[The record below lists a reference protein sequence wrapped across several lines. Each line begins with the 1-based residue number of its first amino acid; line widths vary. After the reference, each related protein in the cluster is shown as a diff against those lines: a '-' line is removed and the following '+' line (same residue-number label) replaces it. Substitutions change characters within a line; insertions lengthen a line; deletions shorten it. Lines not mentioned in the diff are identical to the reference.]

1 MDFEELGGRH
11 FGERHS
17 PGVEVAQIDLLQI
30 LIEPAAWIEM
40 TAALQ
45 RLGYAPE
52 KGFRDALARWIGTE
66 NFEERDVPGKID
78 PLVLDHLR
86 KQVGAVHA

>member
-1 MDFEELGGRH
+1 
-11 FGERHS
+11 
-17 PGVEVAQIDLLQI
+17 
-30 LIEPAAWIEM
+30 M

>member
-1 MDFEELGGRH
+1 M
-11 FGERHS
+11 
-17 PGVEVAQIDLLQI
+17 A
-30 LIEPAAWIEM
+30 PAVD
-40 TAALQ
+40 TL
-45 RLGYAPE
+45 PE
-52 KGFRDALARWIGTE
+52 KEGSDATIAVETCTRTFYLRDFKKTRRYLFSGGIIRIGTE